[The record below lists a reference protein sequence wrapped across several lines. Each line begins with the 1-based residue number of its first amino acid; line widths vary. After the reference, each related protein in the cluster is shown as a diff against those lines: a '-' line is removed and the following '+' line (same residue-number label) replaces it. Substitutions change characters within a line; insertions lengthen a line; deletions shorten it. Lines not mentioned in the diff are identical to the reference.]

1 MSVGGE
7 PSANSILAT
16 EVTVKASRYIRSA
29 SVLASAALI
38 LGAFVAPA
46 DAKKKKKPKT
56 PPAPPACAPYTP
68 GEVGAEAPKTV
79 VTDAA
84 TAEAPVVVE
93 LEGGM
98 GLGDDL
104 GAPTDIDETSSVYQ
118 NIQVDSANPN
128 AGLYV
133 KIEFPDRHDFDLYL
147 LNADGSTAANS
158 GVFNPIPE
166 GAHLPIAIGGGSPE
180 GGWDGGSNY
189 ETVTG
194 INTADCGGYTA
205 QIKSYLTPGGAV
217 TLSAWLGEALVE
229 PGA

>member
-1 MSVGGE
+1 MTGTRTTKT
-7 PSANSILAT
+7 L
-16 EVTVKASRYIRSA
+16 
-29 SVLASAALI
+29 SVLASAALV
-38 LGAFVAPA
+38 LTGMLAGTA
-46 DAKKKKKPKT
+46 DAKKKKPKP
-56 PPAPPACAPYTP
+56 PPAPPACAPFVA
-68 GEVGAEAPKTV
+68 GEAGAEAPTSV

-98 GLGDDL
+98 GLADDL
-104 GAPTDIDETSSVYQ
+104 GIPGIAGRPSVYDETSSVFQ
-118 NIQVDSANPN
+118 NIQVDSANPS

-147 LNADGSTAANS
+147 LNSEGTAAANS

-166 GAHLPIAIGGGSPE
+166 GAHLPIAIGSGSPD

-189 ETVTG
+189 ESVTG
-194 INTADCGGYTA
+194 INTADCAGYTA

-217 TLSAWLGEALVE
+217 KLSMWLGEALVE
-229 PGA
+229 PNS